1 MKTLVI
7 IGAGFSGAIT
17 AIQFL
22 KHSPRGV
29 RVILINRSGAMAR
42 GLAYGT
48 NSSQHL
54 LNVPVG
60 NMTALVDEP
69 ESFLNFCQSRL
80 PGVLASSF
88 VPRKLYGDYLASML
102 DAAERNCRDASLHR
116 LSTEVH
122 SLRPAESGAVVE
134 LANGEVLNADQVV
147 LAFGHFAPLD
157 PPGVAPAILA
167 GRYQQDPWE
176 RNHVQAETGKPVLLL
191 GSGLTALDV
200 ALGFNQTN
208 PGPIY
213 MLSRRGLLPL
223 AHRIHHTGV
232 APVVGFSERLLNVPP
247 TASLY
252 LREIRQQVKAG
263 ANDDVDW
270 RDLLATLRPATPEL
284 WARLSEKERRR
295 FLRHL
300 QPYWDVHRH
309 RVAPETYKRFQEA
322 LASGR
327 IKPMAGRIKAMDPG
341 AEGMRV
347 SIQRR
352 GGERIEQID
361 VAQVIN
367 CTGPNSNLHRVND
380 RLIVQLCDEGLVQP
394 DPHGLGLRVDGRLA
408 VKSVEG
414 VASSWLSY
422 VGPMLKADFWEATA
436 VPELRQKAK
445 LLACRLAED
454 FCLES
459 SAGSREEAAGHV
471 ES

>member
-7 IGAGFSGAIT
+7 IGAGFSGTVT

-22 KHSPRGV
+22 KHSPPGV
-29 RVILINRSGAMAR
+29 RVILINRSGTMAR

-48 NSSQHL
+48 NSSEHL

-69 ESFLNFCQSRL
+69 ESFLRFCQRRL
-80 PGVLASSF
+80 SGVLASSF

-102 DAAERNCRDASLHR
+102 DVAERSAGDVLLQR
-116 LSTEVH
+116 LSTEVR
-122 SLRPAESGAVVE
+122 SLRPNENGAVVE
-134 LANGEVLNADQVV
+134 LESGKVLNADQVV

-157 PPGVAPAILA
+157 PLNVVPAILA

-176 RNHVQAETGKPVLLL
+176 RNRAPAEIGRPVLLL
-191 GSGLTALDV
+191 GAGLTALDV

-223 AHRIHHTGV
+223 AHRPHRSGITS
-232 APVVGFSERLLNVPP
+232 VVGISEQLLSMLP
-247 TASLY
+247 TASNY
-252 LREIRQQVKAG
+252 LREIRRQVKVA
-263 ANDDVDW
+263 ANDGVDW
-270 RDLLATLRPATPEL
+270 RDLLAALRPATPAL
-284 WARLSEKERRR
+284 WARLPEIERRR

-309 RVAPETYKRFQEA
+309 RVAPETYKRFQDA

-327 IKPMAGRIKAMDPG
+327 IKPIAGRIKAMDPG

-352 GGERIEQID
+352 GGGRVEQID

-367 CTGPNSNLHRVND
+367 CTGPNSNLLRVND
-380 RLIVQLCDEGLVQP
+380 PLIVQLRDEGLLQP
-394 DPHGLGLRVDGRLA
+394 DPHGLGLCVDERLA
-408 VKSVEG
+408 VKSAAG

-436 VPELRQKAK
+436 VPELRQSAKA
-445 LLACRLAED
+445 LACRLAEG
-454 FCLES
+454 FRFQ
-459 SAGSREEAAGHV
+459 SRR
-471 ES
+471 

>member
-7 IGAGFSGAIT
+7 IGAGFSGTAT

-22 KHSPRGV
+22 KHSPPGV

-80 PGVLASSF
+80 PGVVASSF
-88 VPRKLYGDYLASML
+88 VPRKLYGDYLALML
-102 DAAERNCRDASLHR
+102 AAAERDCRDVSLQR

-122 SLRPAESGAVVE
+122 SLRPVENGAVVE

-157 PPGVAPAILA
+157 PPGVAPAIQA

-176 RNHVQAETGKPVLLL
+176 RNHVQVATGKPVLLL

-200 ALGFNQTN
+200 ALGFNQSN

-223 AHRIHHTGV
+223 AHRPHRSGV
-232 APVVGFSERLLNVPP
+232 APVGGFSERLLSMPP
-247 TASLY
+247 TASNY
-252 LREIRQQVKAG
+252 LREIRQQIKTG
-263 ANDDVDW
+263 ANDGVDW
-270 RDLLATLRPATPEL
+270 RDLLAALRPATPQL
-284 WARLSEKERRR
+284 WARLPEIERRR

-309 RVAPETYKRFQEA
+309 RVAPETYDRFQEA

-327 IKPMAGRIKAMDPG
+327 IKPMAGRINAMDLG

-347 SIQRR
+347 SIQQR
-352 GGERIEQID
+352 GGDRVEQID

-380 RLIVQLCDEGLVQP
+380 RLIVQLLDEGLVQP
-394 DPHGLGLRVDGRLA
+394 DLHGLGLCVDGRLA
-408 VKSVEG
+408 VKNAEG
-414 VASSWLSY
+414 IASSWLSY

-436 VPELRQKAK
+436 VPELRQSAK
-445 LLACRLAED
+445 FLACRLVED
-454 FCLES
+454 FRFQS
-459 SAGSREEAAGHV
+459 DV
-471 ES
+471 DIV

>member
-22 KHSPRGV
+22 KHSPPGV
-29 RVILINRSGAMAR
+29 RVVLINRSGAMAR

-48 NSSQHL
+48 NSAQHL
-54 LNVPVG
+54 LNVPAG

-69 ESFLNFCQSRL
+69 ESFLSFCQGRL
-80 PGVLASSF
+80 PDVLASSF

-102 DAAERNCRDASLHR
+102 DAAERKCVDVSLTR

-122 SLRPAESGAVVE
+122 SLRPNGNGAVVE

-147 LAFGHFAPLD
+147 LAFGHFAPID
-157 PPGVAPAILA
+157 PPGVTPAILA
-167 GRYQQDPWE
+167 GRYQQDPWDA
-176 RNHVQAETGKPVLLL
+176 NQVLPETNRPLLLL

-200 ALGFNQTN
+200 ALGSNQTN
-208 PGPIY
+208 HGPIH

-223 AHRIHHTGV
+223 AHRPHRGGAVSV
-232 APVVGFSERLLNVPP
+232 AGFSDRLLDVPP
-247 TASLY
+247 TVTNY
-252 LREIRQQVKAG
+252 LREIRQQIKAS
-263 ANDDVDW
+263 ADDGVDW
-270 RDLLATLRPATPEL
+270 RDLLAALRSATPAL
-284 WARLSEKERRR
+284 WMRLPENERRR

-309 RVAPETYKRFQEA
+309 RVAPETYERLQQA

-327 IKPMAGRIKAMDPG
+327 IKPIAGRIRTMELC
-341 AEGMRV
+341 AEGLRV

-352 GGERIEQID
+352 GGQSVEQID

-380 RLIVQLCDEGLVQP
+380 RLIVQLRDEGFVQP
-394 DPHGLGLRVDGRLA
+394 DPHGLGLCVDGRLA
-408 VKSVEG
+408 VKSAEG
-414 VASSWLSY
+414 IASSWLSY

-436 VPELRQKAK
+436 VPELRQSAK
-445 LLACRLAED
+445 FLACRLAED
-454 FCLES
+454 FRLQS
-459 SAGSREEAAGHV
+459 IAG
-471 ES
+471 